1 MRNLPFLFALD
12 GKRIYHVI
20 KPFLCRHY
28 DRMERRNPLD
38 VPYDTTGGARSPIR
52 TAKKRKTSPEVL
64 RFLRFSDCSCKS
76 FVRPL

>member
-38 VPYDTTGGARSPIR
+38 VPYDTTGG
-52 TAKKRKTSPEVL
+52 
-64 RFLRFSDCSCKS
+64 
-76 FVRPL
+76 VR